1 MEEIDL
7 CWRITNLNPN
17 YIKKFIYQ
25 SKVYHLG
32 GGSLNYDDPKKL
44 FFNIRNHRYMLQKN
58 LNFGLKK
65 ILILLITLFIN
76 LFIALKY
83 LILLKFNHFYF
94 VLKALFSKNYSNF
107 KYENI
112 KMVDKKNISKK
123 INKHFQ
129 VTSILFDYLILR
141 RRKFSE
147 LNKS

>member
-1 MEEIDL
+1 M
-7 CWRITNLNPN
+7 
-17 YIKKFIYQ
+17 
-25 SKVYHLG
+25 
-32 GGSLNYDDPKKL
+32 
-44 FFNIRNHRYMLQKN
+44 
-58 LNFGLKK
+58 
-65 ILILLITLFIN
+65 TLFIN
-76 LFIALKY
+76 LLIAFKY

-107 KYENI
+107 KYENL